1 MPRTADPRMADPNA
15 EKWYRAMA
23 RRSKITADVNYRRL
37 RAFCRQMKIEP
48 AAIVS
53 MAERQKELR
62 DLLADFVDQEVAKGR
77 TTWYIHSTVIAV
89 KSWLKFMDAPLRL
102 QVELP
107 RNVVSKRTEDERV
120 PTVDELRSAFL
131 TAKPHVRIVLALMA
145 FSGLRPGAIGS
156 YEGNDGLRLKDLPEL
171 HYVGDGCRSA
181 GQELHAKGRAIFEK
195 VPTLVRVR
203 TSSSK
208 AGHQYLTFLGEEGCG
223 YVSQYLETRLAQ
235 KESFTPDTDLAHSL
249 YAEKSFLRSLNITSR
264 VHRVFR
270 AAGIVD
276 RSGKTPRPYVL
287 RRYFLNRCL
296 EAQSKVGVPDRYVE
310 FWAGHTGDVTAKH
323 YTTGLPNLP
332 ESVIEE
338 MRSAYKRCEPFLSTV
353 PSKKDTQTQANIAKV
368 LLTGLGYT
376 EKELAGVD
384 FDNLDPAEFQDL
396 VQKKVAVPA
405 APRQKQKV
413 VDAEE
418 LPRYL
423 EEGWTAVMTLGGDRV
438 VLSPPGS

>member
-1 MPRTADPRMADPNA
+1 MPRTADPRMADPDT
-15 EKWYRAMA
+15 EKWYRAMS

-37 RAFCRQMKIEP
+37 RAFCRQMKVEP
-48 AAIVS
+48 AHVVAL
-53 MAERQKELR
+53 AERQKELR

-77 TTWYIHSTVIAV
+77 TTWYIHSTIIAV
-89 KSWLKFMDAPLRL
+89 KSWLKFNDAPLRL

-120 PTVDELRSAFL
+120 PTVEELRSAFL
-131 TAKPHVRIVLALMA
+131 TAKPHVRIILALMA

-156 YEGNDGLRLKDLPEL
+156 YEGHDGLRLKDLPEL
-171 HYVGDGCRSA
+171 HYRGDGCRA
-181 GQELHAKGRAIFEK
+181 PAPELHVKGQAIFEK
-195 VPTLVRVR
+195 VPALVRVR

-208 AGHQYLTFLGEEGCG
+208 AGHQYLTFLGEEGCL

-235 KESFTPDTDLAHSL
+235 GEEFNPETDLAHSL
-249 YAEKSFLRSLNITSR
+249 YADKAFLRSLNITSR
-264 VHRVFR
+264 VHRVFK

-276 RSGKTPRPYVL
+276 RSGKPPRPYVL

-338 MRSAYKRCEPFLSTV
+338 MRTAYKRCEPFLSTV
-353 PSKKDTQTQANIAKV
+353 PSKKEAQSQANIARV
-368 LLTGLGYT
+368 LLTGLGYS
-376 EKELAGVD
+376 EKDLAEVD
-384 FDNLDPAEFQDL
+384 FDNLDPQVFQEL
-396 VQKKVAVPA
+396 VQKKTGAGQ
-405 APRQKQKV
+405 APKEKPKQKMV
-413 VDAEE
+413 GAGEVS
-418 LPRYL
+418 RYL
-423 EEGWTAVMTLGGDRV
+423 ESGWTVVTALPGNNV
-438 VLSPPGS
+438 VLNPP